1 MYSLPLNKY
10 ACAFLLLTVHLDRY
24 VIYTY
29 IFIPFA
35 AQFISCVYHLIF
47 LYSLIQ
53 SHCENIT
60 RTVQTVYGEL
70 EISKY

>member
-10 ACAFLLLTVHLDRY
+10 ACAFLLLTVHFDSY
-24 VIYTY
+24 VIY
-29 IFIPFA
+29 IFIQVA